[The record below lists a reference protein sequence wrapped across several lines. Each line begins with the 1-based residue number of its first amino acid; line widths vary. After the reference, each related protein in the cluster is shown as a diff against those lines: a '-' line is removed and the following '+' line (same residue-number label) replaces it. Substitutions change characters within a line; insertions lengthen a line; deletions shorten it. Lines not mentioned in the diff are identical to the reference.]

1 MKGKNIK
8 LLFNFI
14 LLVCL
19 LYSCGQKSDD
29 IQKKET
35 DRNVQEKKIKRL
47 KTKTKTKII
56 FPREKLQLSV

>member
-35 DRNVQEKKIKRL
+35 DRNVQ
-47 KTKTKTKII
+47 
-56 FPREKLQLSV
+56 